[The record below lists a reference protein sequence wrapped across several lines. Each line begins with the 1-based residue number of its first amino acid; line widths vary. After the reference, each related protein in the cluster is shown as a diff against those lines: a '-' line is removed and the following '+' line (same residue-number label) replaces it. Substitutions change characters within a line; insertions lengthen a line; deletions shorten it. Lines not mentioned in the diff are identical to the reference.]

1 MQNSFSKLS
10 SVTVF
15 TDACLVS
22 YLAESNQDL
31 FLPSQ
36 ANATTDTDIL
46 KNTKET
52 YGVRGRER
60 AGQVGMLGDP
70 TEVVCGGPS
79 RRCPAARQG
88 GNKGTER
95 GLEKNPFLLRPP
107 SPTGS

>member
-1 MQNSFSKLS
+1 M
-10 SVTVF
+10 
-15 TDACLVS
+15 S

-60 AGQVGMLGDP
+60 DGQVGMLGDP

-79 RRCPAARQG
+79 RRCPAASQG
-88 GNKGTER
+88 VTKAQR
-95 GLEKNPFLLRPP
+95 G
-107 SPTGS
+107 G